1 MSDLLRVAA
10 VQLGIVDGD
19 KEATLDA
26 VRDAMAILPSGTD
39 VAVLPEMFN
48 TGFVCDA
55 GKVRE
60 LAEPLDGKSMNMVR
74 ELARRYNVAI
84 CGSII
89 VSDNDRLYN
98 RAFFVE
104 PTGDEY
110 YYDKRHLFAPGGED
124 KVYERG
130 QAPVPVIRYR
140 GWNIAMAVCF
150 DLRFPAWLRNAG
162 AKYDLLIVVAHWPD
176 SREYAWR
183 QLLLARAI
191 ENQCYVVGCN
201 RRGSDSTA
209 TYSGCSV
216 IVEPKGQPVGTVDEH
231 ATLYAELSRSS
242 LRHFREKFPVLDEA
256 DEINILI

>member
-10 VQLGIVDGD
+10 VQLAIVDGD
-19 KEATLDA
+19 KESTLE
-26 VRDAMAILPSGTD
+26 AMREAIELLPAGTD

-55 GKVRE
+55 GKARE
-60 LAEPLDGKSMNMVR
+60 LAEPVNGESMNLVR
-74 ELARRYNVAI
+74 ELARRHNVAV

-89 VSDNDRLYN
+89 VSDDGKLYN

-110 YYDKRHLFAPGGED
+110 YYDKRHLFSPGGED

-130 QAPVPVIRYR
+130 QAPMPVIRYR
-140 GWNIAMAVCF
+140 GWNIALAVCF

-162 AKYDLLIVVAHWPD
+162 ARYDLLTVVANWPD

-183 QLLLARAI
+183 QLLVARAI

-201 RRGSDSTA
+201 RRGSDNTA
-209 TYSGCSV
+209 SYSGCSV
-216 IVEPKGQPVGTVDEH
+216 IVEPKGHTVGTVDDL

-256 DEINILI
+256 DDINISF